1 MLYRLSASDACP
13 PECIALENDLP
24 CSAAHWNAA
33 LKTKTMSA
41 ERGNLMSLILSIHVI
56 LQ

>member
-1 MLYRLSASDACP
+1 MRYRLSVSSAPP
-13 PECIALENDLP
+13 PECIALESDLS
-24 CSAAHWNAA
+24 CSAAHWNAV